1 VLTDKPVLF
10 SPRRLGNQ
18 INFLCHIAQEDEEAM
33 PGKEDSL
40 AI

>member
-1 VLTDKPVLF
+1 VLADKLVLF

-18 INFLCHIAQEDEEAM
+18 INLLCHIAQEDEEAV
-33 PGKEDSL
+33 PGKEDFL